1 MCCYCSP
8 HWKIFWSKKVRW
20 LLFFLVILIGAGL
33 GVFYTWRINPVEYEE
48 ASLDSLRSD
57 YKTDYVLMVAEIYEQ
72 ESDLGG
78 VIRRLARLTLIPA
91 DEIVSQAIVSAEKQ
105 GYRNKDI
112 VLMRILFNNL
122 QTQPAGLEGG
132 SP

>member
-1 MCCYCSP
+1 M
-8 HWKIFWSKKVRW
+8 RW
-20 LLFFLVILIGAGL
+20 ILFFLVILIGAGL

-72 ESDLGG
+72 ESDLSG

-91 DEIVSQAIVSAEKQ
+91 DEIVSQAIVSAEKH
-105 GYRNKDI
+105 GYRNEDI
-112 VLMRILFNNL
+112 ILMRILFNNL